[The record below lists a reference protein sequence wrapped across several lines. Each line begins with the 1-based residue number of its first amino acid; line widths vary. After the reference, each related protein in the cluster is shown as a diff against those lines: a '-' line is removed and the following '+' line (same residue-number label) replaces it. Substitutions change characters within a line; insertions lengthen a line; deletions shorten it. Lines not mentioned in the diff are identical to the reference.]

1 MMDYNEKLEQ
11 LTQLM
16 EHPERFTE
24 AEKEILLSD
33 DDIRELYETMV
44 EARMAM
50 LSSQGDD
57 TIGAPDVEQ
66 EYARFIADRQIKT
79 RTIALIKWRKIA
91 AAIAALLVV
100 SGLGYAA
107 YRLSRPT
114 SEPSAQPQTVT
125 TAQPVKTIAPA
136 DTARQDTVKV
146 APKPLLYNN
155 VELQTIVN
163 DLCAHYGVQAT
174 YENAEARHLRLY
186 LQIAPGQSIDEV
198 VELLNH
204 FEKVNIEYQSN
215 RLIIR

>member
-24 AEKEILLSD
+24 AEKEVLLSD
-33 DDIRELYETMV
+33 DDMRETYEMMV

-50 LSSQGDD
+50 LSALSDEA
-57 TIGAPDVEQ
+57 IGTPDVEQ

-91 AAIAALLVV
+91 AAIAALLIV
-100 SGLGYAA
+100 SGLAYAA
-107 YRLSRPT
+107 YRFSRPT
-114 SEPSAQPQTVT
+114 SMSPAQPQAVT
-125 TAQPVKTIAPA
+125 TAQPVKAIAPI
-136 DTARQDTVKV
+136 DTTRQDTVKV
-146 APKPLLYNN
+146 APRPLLYNN

-163 DLCAHYGVQAT
+163 DLCTQYGVQAT
-174 YENAEARHLRLY
+174 YENAAARHLRLY